1 MDDLFGSMQKILS
14 DPESMQQLQELAQ
27 LLKEDDDGSNNNDSN
42 ISANNNNASRQSSDS
57 NTIEEPSAKDAGGL
71 GLDIGSLMKVS
82 QLMGSSERNDDTAL
96 LLALKP
102 HLKAERQ
109 KKVDKAIKLMK
120 MLSIWSLL
128 KESGMLKD
136 FTL

>member
-27 LLKEDDDGSNNNDSN
+27 LLKEDDDSNNNSN
-42 ISANNNNASRQSSDS
+42 NMSQKSSDV
-57 NTIEEPSAKDAGGL
+57 NTTEDSSAKDTGGL

-82 QLMGSSERNDDTAL
+82 QLMGSTERNDDTAL